1 MSNLPLIIVICALL
15 SILPAGTVFM
25 VLWSRLMLVEN
36 RINAQLGIKD
46 DIAAV
51 TTDNKKTIA
60 RIDALDG
67 EIIKL
72 DSRLTT
78 FNNRITAQ
86 ARHEKDK
93 EEKEETP
100 APDLKTLEQFDL
112 FRNNQLKPQQPEQP
126 QRLTLRKKQA

>member
-86 ARHEKDK
+86 NRHEKDK